1 VSRKALGSWRC
12 SICGINWPDE
22 DRYAGEEACPVCAGD
37 TWWDK
42 SDAPDMSS
50 AEAAELAGDVP
61 EQSHDKKYPVNSG
74 THRTRKEFDREW
86 EIEKQ
91 CEEMRDWLDGASA
104 DDFDLR
110 L

>member
-12 SICGINWPDE
+12 SICGTNWPDE
-22 DRYAGEEACPVCAGD
+22 DRYAGEEACPVCTGD

-50 AEAAELAGDVP
+50 EEAAELAGDAP
-61 EQSHDKKYPVNSG
+61 AEPSHDRKYPVNSK
-74 THRTRKEFDREW
+74 RRSRKEFDREW
-86 EIEKQ
+86 EIERQ
-91 CEEMRDWLDGASA
+91 CEEMRDWLEGASA